1 MKEIPMI
8 LAMSIQSTVQSVVLD
23 VPIISYEPIV
33 SQESKLVPKK
43 VCREV
48 NQPTHSIQPHG
59 VTPQYN
65 NGGNLGGMILGG
77 IVGSMIGQNE
87 SQRRIGGVVGSII
100 GNRIVSRS
108 NNNHH
113 HYSPPT
119 VNHVTHCYSSWSN
132 EVVDVVKGYRV
143 VYELNGMSYTTT
155 TQQKPMGSTIK
166 IHKKVVVDG
175 VIDNS
180 NPQIYTPNEIVPQM
194 RNDGYEIYDEE
205 EFEEIEQKQLHPQP
219 YG

>member
-59 VTPQYN
+59 VTPQYS
-65 NGGNLGGMILGG
+65 NGSNLGGMILGG

-108 NNNHH
+108 NNHH
-113 HYSPPT
+113 HYSPPS

-180 NPQIYTPNEIVPQM
+180 HNQIYTPNEIVPQM
-194 RNDGYEIYDEE
+194 RNDGVEIIEDSDIEE
-205 EFEEIEQKQLHPQP
+205 EFISP
-219 YG
+219 YQNSG